1 MRILMIAPLIAALPC
16 TALAGPLTF
25 AEALSRAQAEA
36 PSLRARAL
44 DVEARRSSATSA
56 GQLPDPR
63 LGVGLDNYPISGPPA
78 FSLNRDDMTMARI
91 GISQDV
97 PNAAK
102 RRARTGRAQADIKVA
117 EADAG
122 AEVRRVRVATALAWI
137 DLAYAER
144 RLAAIDRALSERA
157 QYVSPAASSVA
168 SGSARPA
175 QTLDIRQAVAVLEDR
190 RSEVAAE
197 VARARATLSRWT
209 GDPQP
214 EIEGLLP
221 EFAIDADRLRVALER
236 HPDLAAAMARAGAAA
251 AEVGVARAERR
262 PDWGF
267 ELAYQKRGSGYGDMV
282 SLGATMS
289 LPLFARKRQDPKIDA
304 AVADEGAV
312 LAQREDLRRA
322 LAADLEAGLADHLM
336 HHEQWLRTQN
346 MLLPLARQRVD
357 LETLSYS
364 AGRATLID
372 LIQAQT
378 SFADAALQA
387 LDREATV
394 ARDAARLVLTYG
406 EDQ

>member
-1 MRILMIAPLIAALPC
+1 MRFLILAPLFAALPG

-25 AEALSRAQAEA
+25 AQALSRAQAQA

-44 DVEARRSSATSA
+44 DVEARRASATSA

-102 RRARTGRAQADIKVA
+102 RRARTGRAQTDIGVA
-117 EADAG
+117 QADAG
-122 AEVRRVRVATALAWI
+122 AEARRVRVATALSWI

-144 RLAAIDRALSERA
+144 RLAAIDRALAELA

-175 QTLDIRQAVAVLEDR
+175 QTLDIRQAVALLEDR

-197 VARARATLSRWT
+197 GARARATLSRWT
-209 GDPQP
+209 GDPHP
-214 EIEGLLP
+214 EIEGTLP
-221 EFAIDADRLRVALER
+221 EFAIDPGRLRAALEQ
-236 HPDLAAAMARAGAAA
+236 HPDLVAAIARVRTAA
-251 AEVGVARAERR
+251 AEVGVARAEKR

-267 ELAYQKRGSGYGDMV
+267 ELAYQKRGSSYGDMV

-304 AVADEGAV
+304 AVAGEGAA
-312 LAQREDLRRA
+312 LAQQEDMRRA

-336 HHEQWLRTQN
+336 HHQQWLRAQDT
-346 MLLPLARQRVD
+346 LLPLARQRVD

-364 AGRATLID
+364 AGRATLLD

>member
-1 MRILMIAPLIAALPC
+1 MRFLILAPLLAALPG

-25 AEALSRAQAEA
+25 AQALSRAQAQA
-36 PSLRARAL
+36 PSLHARAL
-44 DVEARRSSATSA
+44 DVEARRASATSA

-78 FSLNRDDMTMARI
+78 FSLNRDDMTMARV
-91 GISQDV
+91 GISQEV

-102 RRARTGRAQADIKVA
+102 RRARTGRAQADIGVA
-117 EADAG
+117 QADAG
-122 AEVRRVRVATALAWI
+122 AEARRVRVATALSWI

-144 RLAAIDRALSERA
+144 RLTAIDRALADLA

-175 QTLDIRQAVAVLEDR
+175 QTLDIRQAVALLEDR

-209 GDPQP
+209 GDPHP
-214 EIEGLLP
+214 EIEGTLP
-221 EFAIDADRLRVALER
+221 EFAIDPDRLRVALER
-236 HPDLAAAMARAGAAA
+236 HPDLGAAIARVRAAA
-251 AEVGVARAERR
+251 AEVGVARAEKR

-267 ELAYQKRGSGYGDMV
+267 ELAYQKRGSSYGDMV

-289 LPLFARKRQDPKIDA
+289 LPLFTRKRQDPKIDA
-304 AVADEGAV
+304 AVAGEGAA
-312 LAQREDLRRA
+312 LAQREDMRRA

-336 HHEQWLRTQN
+336 HHQQWLRAQDT
-346 MLLPLARQRVD
+346 LLPLARQRVD

-364 AGRATLID
+364 AGRATLLD

-378 SFADAALQA
+378 MFADAALQA